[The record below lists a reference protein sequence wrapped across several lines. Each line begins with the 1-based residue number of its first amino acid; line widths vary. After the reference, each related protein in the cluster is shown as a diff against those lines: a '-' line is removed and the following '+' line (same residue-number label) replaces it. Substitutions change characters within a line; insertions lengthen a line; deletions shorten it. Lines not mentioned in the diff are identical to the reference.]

1 MNMKKAA
8 AISVAVLSL
17 ALTWAPSASA
27 LPFMTGGFSIANT
40 SESGFEW
47 LCPSGVDE
55 GANCPVAT
63 ATLLDFQA
71 VASTKSPGV
80 PGVFLVNSASGSFAA
95 LLGDEGTI
103 RDFNY
108 VDAVGSGNF
117 PAPPVLAFEV
127 APGVTVDL
135 LSIINFT
142 TICASGCDVSNGAG
156 NLNSTLIING
166 TIVFHQAGFGH
177 SGLLR
182 FPGRSG
188 QWQLLLRRTEL
199 GGGAGSGA
207 DQRVA
212 ARPGSDRAR
221 GGSPAEEVA
230 ALST

>member
-40 SESGFEW
+40 AESGFEW
-47 LCPSGVDE
+47 LCPNGGDTGV
-55 GANCPVAT
+55 NCPVAT

-80 PGVFLVNSASGSFAA
+80 PGFFVVNSASGSFAT

-103 RDFNY
+103 KDFNY

-156 NLNSTLIING
+156 NLNSTLLISG
-166 TIVFHQAGFGH
+166 TIVFHQAGFEDT
-177 SGLLR
+177 
-182 FPGRSG
+182 PGFFGFQGG
-188 QWQLLLRRTEL
+188 Q
-199 GGGAGSGA
+199 GSGNFSFA
-207 DQRVA
+207 AQNSAVAPVPEPTKRAA

-221 GGSPAEEVA
+221 GGRR
-230 ALST
+230 LKK

>member
-156 NLNSTLIING
+156 NLNSTLLISG
-166 TIVFHQAGFGH
+166 TIVFHQAGFEDTPGFFGFQGGQG
-177 SGLLR
+177 SGN
-182 FPGRSG
+182 FSFAAQNSAVAPVPEPTSV
-188 QWQLLLRRTEL
+188 LLLGLGLTGLVVGRRL
-199 GGGAGSGA
+199 KK
-207 DQRVA
+207 
-212 ARPGSDRAR
+212 
-221 GGSPAEEVA
+221 
-230 ALST
+230 